1 MKHPSYVM
9 QMGGYH
15 NQMGDLVD
23 DFKSWSQDLVT
34 EYIDDPLREL
44 GDNIGLSEE
53 EIDRIA
59 AETNKAYQQ
68 ELANKQKELLA
79 QITGQTQQAAGPSY
93 TDQLQTQI
101 ANLQSQLE
109 RSVPGGMTTIYAA
122 GGLLGGFVLYKI
134 FAGPK

>member
-1 MKHPSYVM
+1 MNHPSYVM

-15 NQMGDLVD
+15 NQMGFSWNDV
-23 DFKSWSQDLVT
+23 KSWGQDIIT
-34 EYIDDPLREL
+34 TNIDKPLREL
-44 GDNIGLSEE
+44 GDSVGLSSA

-68 ELANKQKELLA
+68 ELANKQKEFLA

-101 ANLQSQLE
+101 ANLQNQLE